1 VAGSNLVYLFVAYAI
16 IWVVL
21 FGYIFFLTQQVSDLR
36 GQLDALRRGR
46 SREGAG
52 RPEPGARS

>member
-1 VAGSNLVYLFVAYAI
+1 MVGQNLVYLAAAYAI
-16 IWVVL
+16 IWIVL
-21 FGYIFFLTQQVSDLR
+21 LGYIFFLTQQVSDLR